1 MQEIANTLNTLSKW
15 PISANETPYQEAIEA
30 LVHAIPKQ
38 VRQLTAQDVSNS
50 LNALSKW
57 NLTLEETSHTKA
69 ILSLIQAIP
78 QQANTFNM
86 QAIGNTL
93 NTLSKWP
100 ISPNKTPYQEAI
112 FCLVSIIP
120 EKITTLCSQSL
131 ADSLNALAKWALP
144 IKSAPYRRSVECLL
158 QQINTTVK
166 FSMREAV
173 AVAFALCLLKFTTPE
188 DRLFENNG
196 NIIRSLFER
205 GESDWFGLLGSKAA
219 RQIYQINLYQKNI
232 IPNIFLNI
240 VPTFTPE
247 FQSDNLVSSQLQ
259 KSVFTYLS
267 ELNPIFVEE
276 YFIQFTHVDMA
287 SPENKIALQV
297 NGPSHYQGK
306 VLNISSQFN
315 NYLLEKLGWSVVVI
329 PHFEWN
335 NLPDPE
341 KRTYLRDKLS
351 AFLEQAVSHQAIES
365 KKAGRNKTIR
375 VKKVTPDIAPQE
387 APQAQKLFGKKKQ
400 KKFVLASPEIISAF
414 FHYKSNSYDLPNSA
428 SQHPKQMLAEKAQID
443 SASNPEHHPQA
454 H

>member
-1 MQEIANTLNTLSKW
+1 
-15 PISANETPYQEAIEA
+15 
-30 LVHAIPKQ
+30 
-38 VRQLTAQDVSNS
+38 
-50 LNALSKW
+50 
-57 NLTLEETSHTKA
+57 
-69 ILSLIQAIP
+69 
-78 QQANTFNM
+78 
-86 QAIGNTL
+86 
-93 NTLSKWP
+93 
-100 ISPNKTPYQEAI
+100 
-112 FCLVSIIP
+112 
-120 EKITTLCSQSL
+120 
-131 ADSLNALAKWALP
+131 
-144 IKSAPYRRSVECLL
+144 
-158 QQINTTVK
+158 
-166 FSMREAV
+166 
-173 AVAFALCLLKFTTPE
+173 
-188 DRLFENNG
+188 
-196 NIIRSLFER
+196 
-205 GESDWFGLLGSKAA
+205 
-219 RQIYQINLYQKNI
+219 
-232 IPNIFLNI
+232 
-240 VPTFTPE
+240 
-247 FQSDNLVSSQLQ
+247 
-259 KSVFTYLS
+259 
-267 ELNPIFVEE
+267 
-276 YFIQFTHVDMA
+276 MA